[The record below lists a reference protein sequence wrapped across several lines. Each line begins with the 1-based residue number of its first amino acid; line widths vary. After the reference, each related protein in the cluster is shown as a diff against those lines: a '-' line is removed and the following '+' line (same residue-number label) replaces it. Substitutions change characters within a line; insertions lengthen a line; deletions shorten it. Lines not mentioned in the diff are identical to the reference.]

1 MRIAAYDI
9 GGTALKMGVL
19 NEKGEIL
26 AQEKTAVPNFSGE
39 HILASI
45 QAWLA
50 SHSECDGI
58 ALSVPGYVD
67 PWTGF
72 ITMGG
77 SLRDFDGFALQAWLQ
92 NKTGLPV
99 SVENDANCALLAERW
114 LGNAQTMRDFLMMTI
129 GTGIGG
135 ALFCNGEL
143 VRGHRFRA
151 GEFGY
156 LLSERPGA
164 GRLNSYTMN
173 ENCTLAVLRRR
184 YSLISDRPLETVTGE
199 EIFAG
204 YDQGNKICVRLVTQ
218 FYQDLCS
225 GIYNLAHLF
234 DPECVFLGGGI
245 TERPGFIDEIK
256 AHLAWYGLTVPVARA
271 SHGNSAGLTGAVYHY
286 LNSRHK

>member
-1 MRIAAYDI
+1 MKIAAYDI
-9 GGTALKMGVL
+9 GGTSLKMGVVTEQG
-19 NEKGEIL
+19 NIV
-26 AQEKTAVPNFSGE
+26 AQDKSAIPHFSGE
-39 HILASI
+39 HILSAI
-45 QAWLA
+45 LAWLA
-50 SHSECDGI
+50 NHQGCEGV

-72 ITMGG
+72 VTMGG
-77 SLRDFDGFALQAWLQ
+77 SIRDFDGFALKTWLQ
-92 NKTGLPV
+92 DKTGLPV

-114 LGNAQTMRDFLMMTI
+114 LGQAQTMRNFLMMTI

-156 LLSERPGA
+156 LLSERAGA

-184 YSLISDRPLETVTGE
+184 YSVIADKPLAEVTGE
-199 EIFAG
+199 EIFAL
-204 YDQGNKICVRLVTQ
+204 YDQGDKICQRLVNQ
-218 FYQDLCS
+218 FFQDLCS

-234 DPECVFLGGGI
+234 DPECLFLGGGI
-245 TERPGFIDEIK
+245 TERPAFIDEIRS
-256 AHLAWYGLTVPVARA
+256 HLAWYGLSVTIAGA

-286 LNSRHK
+286 LHSQR